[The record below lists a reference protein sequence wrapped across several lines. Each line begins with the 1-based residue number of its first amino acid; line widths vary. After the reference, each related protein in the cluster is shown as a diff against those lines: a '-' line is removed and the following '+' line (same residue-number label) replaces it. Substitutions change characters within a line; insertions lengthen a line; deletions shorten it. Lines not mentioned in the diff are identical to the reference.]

1 MRSSGLIRPLFAV
14 LLVCAALAEATD
26 TVRASSL
33 TVVVG
38 SVETRP
44 GAVVVVPIRVQSA
57 QHLGAVQFELSY
69 DDAVLEFQA
78 LEAGSFPQECT
89 TGSNVLSSGRLRVVL
104 NTPPAES
111 INGDGDLL
119 RVRFAVKDGARSESP
134 LQLESVRAWDNVKP
148 DAVPYEMLVTSQSG
162 IVAVA
167 PPTKDFWMW
176 GGVALI
182 AVLLLAALR
191 RALGRPRSAA

>member
-1 MRSSGLIRPLFAV
+1 MRSFRLFHPLFAV
-14 LLVCAALAEATD
+14 LLSGAAFAAATN
-26 TVRASSL
+26 TACASSL
-33 TVVVG
+33 TVLVG

-44 GAVVVVPIRVQSA
+44 GAVVVVPIRVRSA
-57 QHLGAVQFELSY
+57 QHLGAVQFELTY
-69 DDAVLEFQA
+69 DDAALEFQA
-78 LEAGSFPQECT
+78 LEAGSFSQDCT
-89 TGSNVLSSGRLRVVL
+89 TGSNILSAGRLRVVL

-119 RVRFAVKDGARSESP
+119 RVRFAVKEGARSESP